1 MMARSCHRT
10 QFGRCELV
18 GGGKT
23 WHTLQHDDDDHDDH
37 EGGDDNLDFDNDALQ
52 HGDAIEDGAFG
63 YCDNTDVDGS
73 GGGGGLSGG
82 RGLWPGIRECLLETT
97 LGQAVASRKF
107 VERQKA

>member
-1 MMARSCHRT
+1 MMMMIMIMMIM
-10 QFGRCELV
+10 
-18 GGGKT
+18 K
-23 WHTLQHDDDDHDDH
+23 
-37 EGGDDNLDFDNDALQ
+37 DFDNDALQ
-52 HGDAIEDGAFG
+52 HDDDATTDAIEDGAFG

-97 LGQAVASRKF
+97 LGQAVASRKC